1 MLGLDIKLRNEIVK
15 VLSNVIVPAQDGAV
29 LMQIVK
35 LLSELKEVEIPKKDV
50 PPTPIQ
56 PK

>member
-15 VLSNVIVPAQDGAV
+15 VLSNVIVPAQEGAV

-35 LLSELKEVEIPKKDV
+35 LLSELKEVETPKKDV
-50 PPTPIQ
+50 QAPVL
-56 PK
+56 